1 MVFLQSFFSATVAS
15 TAAAC
20 CLVYSGGGGV
30 QGGGGSIHTVDCC
43 LLYSIIIS
51 LVCCYCHC
59 VCRLL
64 LFVCVFSVSIEF
76 RFIVPG
82 NCTRSSTF
90 ISKTRHKTWQSAFYS
105 ASGYYSASRHCTRQL
120 GIVLGNSAVY
130 SATLYSAFI
139 LFRARE

>member
-59 VCRLL
+59 VCRL

-130 SATLYSAFI
+130 SAIGIVLAFI